1 MGTDNGV
8 NLSTEVKIKSAGD
21 AEMKNREEILEV
33 IRLHNLGWGT
43 RRIAGELEISR
54 ETAKKY
60 IRNGGRV
67 EYKKACVC
75 GVLSEHS
82 AWVRK
87 KFFQHDGNAD
97 VIRQEITKEL
107 GLKVS
112 LRTVERAVKPYRDEL
127 RKESTA
133 TLRFETAP
141 GEQMQID
148 FGERYVLIGGEREY
162 VHTFIAVLGY
172 SRRAF
177 VKVFH
182 RENQATWFE
191 GIEDAFRY
199 FGGIPGTVL
208 VDNAKSV
215 AKSHNPVT
223 GELTFNE
230 KYILRHIGVYTESL

>member
-82 AWVRK
+82 DA
-87 KFFQHDGNAD
+87 
-97 VIRQEITKEL
+97 
-107 GLKVS
+107 
-112 LRTVERAVKPYRDEL
+112 
-127 RKESTA
+127 
-133 TLRFETAP
+133 
-141 GEQMQID
+141 
-148 FGERYVLIGGEREY
+148 
-162 VHTFIAVLGY
+162 
-172 SRRAF
+172 
-177 VKVFH
+177 
-182 RENQATWFE
+182 
-191 GIEDAFRY
+191 AFRIASVSTTN
-199 FGGIPGTVL
+199 FNPEHW
-208 VDNAKSV
+208 NARC
-215 AKSHNPVT
+215 
-223 GELTFNE
+223 TFT
-230 KYILRHIGVYTESL
+230 KRR